1 MVLDPRLS
9 GVQERGTRS
18 FQLQCAR
25 VWYFILASPVCSS
38 VVPDPRRSGVLK
50 RGTASS
56 PVWCVRDWY
65 WSSPHLC
72 DLAAKVLKFLEENDL
87 WAKVEFFCLEYVDH
101 GDSRLD
107 LMIVVRN
114 LAMLIDVLLDKKS
127 IFPRC
132 WWPEAFVLGS
142 ILMNLP
148 LIRLMST

>member
-1 MVLDPRLS
+1 MLECLLDTRAVAKGWAEHCKPKLEKDPRT
-9 GVQERGTRS
+9 GEGPRPAITRENCIGPGEKS
-18 FQLQCAR
+18 F
-25 VWYFILASPVCSS
+25 
-38 VVPDPRRSGVLK
+38 DGKRRAWITK
-50 RGTASS
+50 NYPPAQ
-56 PVWCVRDWY
+56 Y

-132 WWPEAFVLGS
+132 WWPEAFVLGT
-142 ILMNLP
+142 ILMNQVDEP
-148 LIRLMST
+148 